1 MGIII
6 SRFRKKQSTKEI
18 LEQISK
24 DLESIEEY
32 QVSTQQ
38 RHKRIIGYL
47 VAYSIVLY
55 LAAALIFY
63 LYYLPDELQDI
74 LLYSTPFVAFPI
86 IIYIVKRLLT
96 WHYRRKICR
105 NEKKLSELKERRA
118 QILDQVMETETYKV
132 AKEILEKYA
141 PDQLRRNNALFP
153 IHLRLPLPSRP
164 SPRQQQQQ
172 QEQEEAA
179 SSSVVGGTRGLI
191 KQWESRSTSTGEVL
205 TTGRLVVPVIG
216 KAMPTPAPT
225 PIMNSISSS
234 EGQSDVRR
242 RVLNTSSSSPATP
255 PSAGSRGPVQM
266 VRPLPNQGANHLG
279 GPAQQQQTSYR
290 SMSTPQSVL
299 PRPGLTMSTSGSL
312 NSSSLLSSRTSSA
325 AAVAAAAMGTM
336 TTPMTS
342 AYGPSQSIR
351 QAGLGTAPGPPMPRP
366 VLPRERGYMDRF
378 IEYLVGD
385 GPANRYALVCRQCE
399 SHNGMAL
406 KEEFEYLAF
415 RCAYC
420 FYWNPSRKQRPTA
433 PRLEDLGKASVALPP
448 PPPPPLPSHHK
459 AKDDEEG
466 SSSGEEE
473 EEDEDDE
480 EEEEDGE
487 GEEGSQED
495 VSKQSNQEGPATTA
509 TTPSSTISSSSQIT
523 TTTTTS
529 STTTPTTDNEE
540 PEELKH

>member
-234 EGQSDVRR
+234 EGQS
-242 RVLNTSSSSPATP
+242 
-255 PSAGSRGPVQM
+255 G
-266 VRPLPNQGANHLG
+266 
-279 GPAQQQQTSYR
+279 
-290 SMSTPQSVL
+290 
-299 PRPGLTMSTSGSL
+299 
-312 NSSSLLSSRTSSA
+312 
-325 AAVAAAAMGTM
+325 
-336 TTPMTS
+336 
-342 AYGPSQSIR
+342 

-487 GEEGSQED
+487 GEEDSGSSSGEGEEDDDEEEDDEEEEEEEDQGLSSSEVSRAVSSHEGSQED

>member
-141 PDQLRRNNALFP
+141 PDQLRRNNA
-153 IHLRLPLPSRP
+153 
-164 SPRQQQQQ
+164 
-172 QEQEEAA
+172 
-179 SSSVVGGTRGLI
+179 
-191 KQWESRSTSTGEVL
+191 
-205 TTGRLVVPVIG
+205 VIG

-487 GEEGSQED
+487 GEEDSGSSSGEGEEDDDEEEDDEEEEEEEDQGLSSSEVSRAVSSHEGSQED